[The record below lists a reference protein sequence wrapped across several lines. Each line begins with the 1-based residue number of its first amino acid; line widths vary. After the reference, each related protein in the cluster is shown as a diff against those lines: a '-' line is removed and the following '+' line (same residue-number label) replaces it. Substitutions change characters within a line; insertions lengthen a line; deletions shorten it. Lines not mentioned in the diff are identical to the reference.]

1 MTTLCRMFRGARA
14 GLGVLGL
21 LCAFHVVH
29 TAPALADEPP
39 VLAISP
45 QSAGRDAVVSM
56 SFSAPQHCQGDSE
69 AGYLWQ
75 TFITPSTNDPVRL
88 TYAVGLPTGRGF
100 TTGLRDSTNSW
111 IRNRNPGLTDGQVIP
126 PGSVTFEGAA
136 YDGMPDGEYLLGI
149 ACTKQ
154 SSDGVTRTTRVWKRR
169 VRISSSSNGGFLTL
183 LDEPAPT
190 TLGPSSTTVA
200 PEESGRSTGTTST
213 VPVSNG
219 IAVASAGPADT
230 ASLSTE
236 VASTTTIGA
245 GPQRIAAS
253 LPKAPEQKSSWGLV
267 AVCAAAGA
275 AGVVA
280 MSIVIRQRRRRGVTP
295 G

>member
-1 MTTLCRMFRGARA
+1 MTTLRGVFRGARV
-14 GLGVLGL
+14 GTGVLLL
-21 LCAFHVVH
+21 LCAYHVVRA
-29 TAPALADEPP
+29 APALADERP

-45 QSAGRDAVVSM
+45 HPAGRDAVVSM
-56 SFSAPQHCQGDSE
+56 SFRSPQHCQGDSE

-136 YDGMPDGEYLLGI
+136 YDGMPDGEYLVGI

-154 SSDGVTRTTRVWKRR
+154 SSDGVTRTTRAWSRR
-169 VRISSSSNGGFLTL
+169 VRISSSSSGAFLTL
-183 LDEPAPT
+183 LDEPAPPT
-190 TLGPSSTTVA
+190 PTPGSTTVA

-213 VPVSNG
+213 VPVPNG
-219 IAVASAGPADT
+219 VAMTSVGPDDPAPL
-230 ASLSTE
+230 ATE
-236 VASTTTIGA
+236 VASTTVIGA

-267 AVCAAAGA
+267 AGCAAAGA
-275 AGVVA
+275 ASVVA
-280 MSIVIRQRRRRGVTP
+280 MFIVIRQRRRRGVTP